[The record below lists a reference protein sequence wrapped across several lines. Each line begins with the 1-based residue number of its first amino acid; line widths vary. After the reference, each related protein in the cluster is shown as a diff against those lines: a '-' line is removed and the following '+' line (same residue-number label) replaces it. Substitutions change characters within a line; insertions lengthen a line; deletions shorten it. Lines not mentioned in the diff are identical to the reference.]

1 MDKLIAYKYR
11 LSPNKTQEVLLNKTF
26 GCVRYAWNQNVAT
39 FNSYDKETNPN
50 PTFKSS
56 TELRNEL
63 EWMKEVSAAAI
74 QQKEIDFKEYKTQ
87 KFSKNRKKKIIH
99 FYFGLF

>member
-26 GCVRYAWNQNVAT
+26 GCVRYAWNQNVTT

-50 PTFKSS
+50 PTCKSCGLVNHRDLLAANNILKEGRRS
-56 TELRNEL
+56 LGDLTNAEVEVAKPEKRLELDCHYL
-63 EWMKEVSAAAI
+63 
-74 QQKEIDFKEYKTQ
+74 T
-87 KFSKNRKKKIIH
+87 
-99 FYFGLF
+99 L